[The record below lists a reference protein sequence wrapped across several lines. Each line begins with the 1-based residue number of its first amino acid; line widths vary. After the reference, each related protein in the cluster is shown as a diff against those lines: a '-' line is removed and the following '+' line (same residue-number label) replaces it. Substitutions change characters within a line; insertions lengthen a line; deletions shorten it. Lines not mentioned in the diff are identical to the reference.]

1 MHLAVRPIEIGGE
14 IAGDNGFSVFL
25 PEFQKL
31 LHGVISRLA
40 ILHGI
45 GNHGCIFALLDGIGI
60 HPRAG
65 AADDIIPI
73 LAIKRLLLCDKL
85 RLGSL
90 AHLFIADFA
99 ISVGKSFCPPLSQLA
114 LFCGQG
120 TLACCCILRGLRCFL
135 VLPTADEATAGQC
148 QHKHNRNQCHAFF
161 SFALIHNLHQ
171 PFLQCPFPIGEAG
184 CQCCLFFDAALRLLQ
199 NHQTIRLAIRRI
211 PALHR
216 HAVAGNFQIPLCTL
230 CHPPDQRVA
239 PMDASC
245 GKQQQLIP
253 QILPPPMDQL
263 MTENHFQL
271 LRGVVLMGQIDSC
284 AE

>member
-1 MHLAVRPIEIGGE
+1 MHLAVLPIEIGGE

-99 ISVGKSFCPPLSQLA
+99 ISVGKSLCPPFSQLA
-114 LFCGQG
+114 LFCG
-120 TLACCCILRGLRCFL
+120 
-135 VLPTADEATAGQC
+135 
-148 QHKHNRNQCHAFF
+148 
-161 SFALIHNLHQ
+161 
-171 PFLQCPFPIGEAG
+171 
-184 CQCCLFFDAALRLLQ
+184 
-199 NHQTIRLAIRRI
+199 
-211 PALHR
+211 
-216 HAVAGNFQIPLCTL
+216 
-230 CHPPDQRVA
+230 
-239 PMDASC
+239 
-245 GKQQQLIP
+245 
-253 QILPPPMDQL
+253 
-263 MTENHFQL
+263 
-271 LRGVVLMGQIDSC
+271 
-284 AE
+284 